1 MYSVLEILLTRLRL
15 LKEYIISLVFLKVN
29 QVSLSTAF
37 IWSQLKFWSSSYQ
50 CFAISYFLLSQF
62 FTDQEAVAQRYSVKK
77 VFLEI
82 SRNLLE
88 NICASVPFLIMLQ
101 DSGLQLYLKRDS
113 GTGVFMRISWTS
125 FLIKHL
131 QWLLLSFVFIWSVI
145 FTEVNFFTVTTVS
158 FINDV
163 VFIFCSYLIFSF
175 TNCMIMQNAFTVESR
190 SSCEF
195 WVYVLVFH

>member
-1 MYSVLEILLTRLRL
+1 MLEILLTRLRL

-29 QVSLSTAF
+29 QVSLSTTF

>member
-1 MYSVLEILLTRLRL
+1 MLEILLTRLRL

-29 QVSLSTAF
+29 QVSLSTTF

-82 SRNLLE
+82 SQNLLE

-175 TNCMIMQNAFTVESR
+175 TNWMIMQNVFAMESR

-195 WVYVLVFH
+195 WVYVLIFH

>member
-1 MYSVLEILLTRLRL
+1 MLEILLTRLRL

-82 SRNLLE
+82 SQNLLE

-175 TNCMIMQNAFTVESR
+175 TYCMIMQNAFTVESR

>member
-1 MYSVLEILLTRLRL
+1 MLEILLTRLRL

-29 QVSLSTAF
+29 QVSLSTTF

-82 SRNLLE
+82 SQNLLE

>member
-1 MYSVLEILLTRLRL
+1 MLEILLTRLRL

-82 SRNLLE
+82 SQNLLE

-175 TNCMIMQNAFTVESR
+175 TNWMIMQN
-190 SSCEF
+190 
-195 WVYVLVFH
+195 VLLWKVDLHVSFDYTF

>member
-1 MYSVLEILLTRLRL
+1 MLEILLTRLRL

-62 FTDQEAVAQRYSVKK
+62 FTYQEAVAQRYSVKK

-82 SRNLLE
+82 SQNLLE

>member
-1 MYSVLEILLTRLRL
+1 MLEILLTRLRL

-62 FTDQEAVAQRYSVKK
+62 FTGQEAVAQRYSVKK

-82 SRNLLE
+82 SQNLLE

-175 TNCMIMQNAFTVESR
+175 TNWMIMQN
-190 SSCEF
+190 
-195 WVYVLVFH
+195 VLLWKVDLHVSFDYTF

>member
-1 MYSVLEILLTRLRL
+1 MLEILLTRLRL

-82 SRNLLE
+82 SQNLLE

-175 TNCMIMQNAFTVESR
+175 TNWMIMQNAFTMESR

>member
-1 MYSVLEILLTRLRL
+1 MLEILLTRLRL

-29 QVSLSTAF
+29 QVSLSTTF

-82 SRNLLE
+82 SQNLLE

-131 QWLLLSFVFIWSVI
+131 QWLLLSFVHLICYIHRSRLLH
-145 FTEVNFFTVTTVS
+145 
-158 FINDV
+158 
-163 VFIFCSYLIFSF
+163 SYYSP
-175 TNCMIMQNAFTVESR
+175 
-190 SSCEF
+190 
-195 WVYVLVFH
+195 FHKRCCFHLLQLLDL

>member
-1 MYSVLEILLTRLRL
+1 MLEILLTRLRL

-175 TNCMIMQNAFTVESR
+175 TNWMIMQN
-190 SSCEF
+190 
-195 WVYVLVFH
+195 VLLWKVDLHVSFDYTF

>member
-1 MYSVLEILLTRLRL
+1 MLEILLTRLRL

-29 QVSLSTAF
+29 QVSLSTTF

-82 SRNLLE
+82 SQNLLE

-145 FTEVNFFTVTTVS
+145 FTEVNFFTVTIVS